1 MIPYSALK
9 HTISSCP
16 KGFPLA
22 LKIREVTPISDAA
35 RIPNCVRS

>member
-22 LKIREVTPISDAA
+22 LKIREVTPIRDAA